1 MVHFTDGDVFAHEL
15 TSWGSDVVVLDPPEL
30 RNRVIA
36 NLEALVR
43 THG

>member
-1 MVHFTDGDVFAHEL
+1 VHFTDGDVFAHEL

-36 NLEALVR
+36 NLEVLVR

>member
-1 MVHFTDGDVFAHEL
+1 
-15 TSWGSDVVVLDPPEL
+15 VVLDPPEL